1 MIAMDSLYVLES
13 GSFIRKD
20 GDCLK
25 IMRGK
30 SVLET
35 IPASGLQQL
44 TLAGRA
50 SLSGAVLDFLI
61 NNRIDTVFL
70 TPGGRFR
77 ARLLLDESGH
87 VALRQ
92 QQYLQL
98 ATPDFKLDLAR
109 RIVHGKLEN
118 QARMLLRRGA
128 QYKIDQLRS
137 VGVQLKALQHKLVT
151 ADDTDQVRGIEGYGA
166 RLYYSVFGLLLR
178 VDGFGF
184 RGRNRRPPRDPINAL
199 LSFVYT
205 LFTNEILNGIKRVGL
220 DPYLGAL
227 HEVAHG
233 RPSLACDLVEEWRV
247 FGERL
252 VLTLINRKVVRP
264 EDFIHDTGAGKNGD
278 LPVRMKPAVSRALIS
293 AYYRQLDQS
302 MLYAPTGEKT
312 ALRWIMH
319 SQCRRLAESLKPDG
333 TKYRPFSLSR

>member
-1 MIAMDSLYVLES
+1 MDSLYILEP

-25 IMRGK
+25 IIK
-30 SVLET
+30 NKTVLDT

-44 TLAGRA
+44 TLAGRT
-50 SLSGAVLDFLI
+50 SLSGPVLDFLI
-61 NNRIDTVFL
+61 KNKIDTVFL

-92 QQYLQL
+92 QQYLRL
-98 ATPDFKLDLAR
+98 ADDTFKLDLAR
-109 RIVHGKLEN
+109 RIVMGKLEN
-118 QARMLLRRGA
+118 QVRMLLRRGT
-128 QYKIDQLRS
+128 QYNNDQLRA
-137 VGVQLKALQHKLVT
+137 VGVQIRALQQKLAT
-151 ADDTDQVRGIEGYGA
+151 AEDTNQVRGIEGYGA
-166 RLYYSVFGLLLR
+166 RLYYSVFSMLLR
-178 VDGFGF
+178 EEDFVFT
-184 RGRNRRPPRDPINAL
+184 GRNRRPPRDPVNAL

-227 HEVAHG
+227 HEIAHG

-264 EDFIHDTGAGKNGD
+264 GDFIYNAAAEENGD
-278 LPVRMKPAVSRALIS
+278 LPVRMKPAVSRALIG
-293 AYYRQLDQS
+293 AYYRQLEQS
-302 MLYAPTGEKT
+302 MLYPHSGEQT

-319 SQCRRLAESLKPDG
+319 SQCRRLVESLQQKG
-333 TKYRPFSLSR
+333 VAYRPFTISR

>member
-1 MIAMDSLYVLES
+1 MDSLYILEP

-20 GDCLK
+20 GNCLK
-25 IMRGK
+25 IMRDK
-30 SVLET
+30 TVLET

-50 SLSGAVLDFLI
+50 SLSGPVLDFLVK
-61 NNRIDTVFL
+61 NKIDTVFL

-98 ATPDFKLDLAR
+98 ADTAFKLDLAR
-109 RIVHGKLEN
+109 RIVKGKLEN
-118 QARMLLRRGA
+118 QARMLLRRAG
-128 QYKIDQLRS
+128 QYKIDQLRT
-137 VGVQLKALQHKLVT
+137 VGVQIKALQHKL
-151 ADDTDQVRGIEGYGA
+151 AAAEDTDQVRGLEGYGA

-178 VDGFGF
+178 EDSFSF
-184 RGRNRRPPRDPINAL
+184 TGRNRRPPRDPVNAL

-227 HEVAHG
+227 HEIAHG
-233 RPSLACDLVEEWRV
+233 RPSLACDLVEEWRI

-252 VLTLINRKVVRP
+252 VLTLINRKVVQFDDFVYNPAASEHGERP
-264 EDFIHDTGAGKNGD
+264 
-278 LPVRMKPAVSRALIS
+278 VQMKPAVSRALIG
-293 AYYRQLDQS
+293 AYYRQLDQT
-302 MLYAPTGEKT
+302 MLYPFNGEQT
-312 ALRWIMH
+312 SLRWIMH
-319 SQCRRLAESLKPDG
+319 SQCRRLAESLQPDG
-333 TKYRPFSLSR
+333 AGYQPFAVSR